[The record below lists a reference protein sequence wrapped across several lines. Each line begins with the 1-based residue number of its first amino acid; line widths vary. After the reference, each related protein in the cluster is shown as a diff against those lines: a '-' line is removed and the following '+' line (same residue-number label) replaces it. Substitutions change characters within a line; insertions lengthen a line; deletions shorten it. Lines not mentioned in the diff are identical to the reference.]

1 MNRFTPDERARA
13 NAALQDNLQRAE
25 PRIVASY
32 ALIGAIL
39 LLGGVGYAL
48 DRWFSSAPWGLLTG
62 LIDNVV
68 RTLIL
73 QGRSKMHPLVS
84 LVAIFGGMEMF
95 GILGIFLGPILA
107 AILIVL

>member
-1 MNRFTPDERARA
+1 MDRFTPDERARA

-62 LIDNVV
+62 LIIGCLAGFANLLNSL
-68 RTLIL
+68 R
-73 QGRSKMHPLVS
+73 RS
-84 LVAIFGGMEMF
+84 
-95 GILGIFLGPILA
+95 
-107 AILIVL
+107 